1 MSALTIKQLKTIL
14 GVMLLSVISIGV
26 FASSPLYQGKE
37 FAKETKKLS
46 KKLKEEKWQVYD
58 SNQPLDVAIKNYYLK
73 LEKGNLQSLT
83 VEAVGNNEHV
93 ALQKAQHRANA
104 QYAAQ
109 QETYVSRD
117 VNITVSNEVVDEV
130 KSSSEFDQTVQT
142 KVDQKIRSLRPEV
155 TLIRKTSNAK
165 VEVKMLFLISK

>member
-1 MSALTIKQLKTIL
+1 MSALTRKLLKTIL
-14 GVMLLSVISIGV
+14 GVMLLSVIPIGV

-117 VNITVSNEVVDEV
+117 VNITVSNEVVDEF